1 MASVVTEPASRGAA
15 DLGEDVLEGREPKDD
30 PTAAT
35 AIPAAAKLEENRLDW
50 FWSWPTALAVLL
62 AFLAA
67 PLVLGDYAL
76 HAVIIS
82 MIFLLPAHGLNLIVG
97 YTGMLSL
104 AQGAF
109 FGLGAYAAA
118 LMALHLG
125 TPVYVNLVVAGLTAG
140 LVALPLGV
148 PALRL
153 KTYSF
158 VMCTLGFVIIGQAVA
173 KNWISVTR
181 GDMGLSGIPNPSFG
195 FGQSVTSVIGNY
207 YLALGVAVVATLVF
221 YALVSSAAGRAM
233 VSIRDDETLAE
244 SLGVPTWSYKLIVF
258 VLSAMFAGV
267 GGALYAQYLT
277 VVSPLTFQ
285 MYYSTTVLI
294 IVLGGGAGTIRGA
307 VLGSVVFVA
316 LSEALRIAPE
326 LRMIIYGFALL
337 ALVFLFPK
345 GLVPLVD
352 RVLGLVLPAR
362 AARSAP

>member
-1 MASVVTEPASRGAA
+1 MAVARGMA
-15 DLGEDVLEGREPKDD
+15 DLGEAVLEGQDPKDD

-35 AIPAAAKLEENRLDW
+35 AIPAAVRLEENRLDW
-50 FWSWPTALAVLL
+50 FWTWPTSLVVLAL
-62 AFLAA
+62 FCAA
-67 PLVLGDYAL
+67 PLVLGNYAL

-109 FGLGAYAAA
+109 FGVGAYASALLAVQFGTPFYVNVVAAA
-118 LMALHLG
+118 LA
-125 TPVYVNLVVAGLTAG
+125 AGLI
-140 LVALPLGV
+140 ALPLGV

-173 KNWISVTR
+173 KNWISLTR
-181 GDMGLSGIPNPSFG
+181 GDMGLSGVPNPSFA
-195 FGQSVTSVIGNY
+195 FGSTSFSVTSVVGNY
-207 YLALGVAVVATLVF
+207 YLALAVAVIATLIF

-233 VSIRDDETLAE
+233 VAIRDDETLAE
-244 SLGVPTWSYKLIVF
+244 SVGVPTWTYKLIVF

-267 GGALYAQYLT
+267 GGSLYAHYLT

-307 VLGSVVFVA
+307 ILGSVVFVA

-326 LRMIIYGFALL
+326 LRMIIYSFALL

-345 GLVPLVD
+345 GLVPLLD
-352 RVLGLVLPAR
+352 RLLGLVLPGR
-362 AARSAP
+362 KAAP

>member
-1 MASVVTEPASRGAA
+1 MATVRGAT
-15 DLGEDVLEGREPKDD
+15 DLGEATLEGREPQDD

-35 AIPAAAKLEENRLDW
+35 AVPAAAKLFENRLDW
-50 FWSWPTALAVLL
+50 FWSWPTALAVLVL
-62 AFLAA
+62 FLAA
-67 PLVLGDYAL
+67 PLVLGEYAL

-109 FGLGAYAAA
+109 FGVGAYAAA
-118 LMALHLG
+118 LLSIRFG
-125 TPVYVNLVVAGLTAG
+125 TPFYVNLAAAGVAAGLI
-140 LVALPLGV
+140 ALPLGF

-173 KNWISVTR
+173 KNWISLTR
-181 GDMGLSGIPNPSFG
+181 GDMGLSGIPSPTFG
-195 FGQSVTSVIGNY
+195 FGLRITTVLGNY
-207 YLALGVAVVATLVF
+207 YLALGVAVLATIVF
-221 YALVSSAAGRAM
+221 WLIVSSAAGRSM
-233 VSIRDDETLAE
+233 VAIRDDETLAE
-244 SLGVPTWSYKLIVF
+244 SLGVPTWHYKLIVF
-258 VLSAMFAGV
+258 VLSAMFAGI

-285 MYYSTTVLI
+285 MYYSTTMLI

-307 VLGSVVFVA
+307 IIGSVVFVA

-326 LRMIIYGFALL
+326 ARMIIYGFALL
-337 ALVFLFPK
+337 TLVFVFPK

-352 RVLGLVLPAR
+352 RVLGAVLPR
-362 AARSAP
+362 RTGR